1 MSEQQTQVT
10 DVSLDEVPEGH
21 GVMSMLTPR
30 HGDLRV
36 MWDRNNSEEV
46 SAARSTFDRMISEGH
61 VAYQAVG
68 KKGEQGEV
76 MRTFDPAAER
86 IIMVKQNRGG

>member
-1 MSEQQTQVT
+1 M
-10 DVSLDEVPEGH
+10 
-21 GVMSMLTPR
+21 MTPR

-36 MWDRNNSEEV
+36 MWDRENREEV
-46 SAARSTFDRMISEGH
+46 AAARETFDRMTAGEGH
-61 VAYQAVG
+61 IAYKAVG
-68 KKGEQGEV
+68 KKGDLGEQ